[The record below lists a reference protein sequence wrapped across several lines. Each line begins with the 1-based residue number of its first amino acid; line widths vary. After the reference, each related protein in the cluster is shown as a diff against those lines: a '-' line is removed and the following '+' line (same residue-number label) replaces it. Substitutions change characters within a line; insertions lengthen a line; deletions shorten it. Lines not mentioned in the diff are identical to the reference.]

1 MAEVFTVNLVNVS
14 DMDRIQVGAV
24 RSYIL
29 FFYFSHGKEMG
40 AHLKRRTQSSSSFLH
55 YDNADV
61 LQIYLQLNNVHVLAR
76 LFDTFILLERF
87 TFTADGKRQTQVENF
102 SE

>member
-24 RSYIL
+24 RINIL
-29 FFYFSHGKEMG
+29 FILAFGKEMG
-40 AHLKRRTQSSSSFLH
+40 AHLTRRTQSSSSFFH

-61 LQIYLQLNNVHVLAR
+61 LQIYRQLNNVHELVKLS
-76 LFDTFILLERF
+76 DTFNLLSLR
-87 TFTADGKRQTQVENF
+87 A
-102 SE
+102 SL